1 MDSALNAVIDGE
13 RAIPLVELGTYDD
26 AAATNPFYTCTV
38 SSRQWFEL
46 DRQTLSASVR
56 AMLIEVTPTKSR
68 RQRPPPIKYVYRLTG
83 KVDIEYQACP
93 RTS

>member
-38 SSRQWFEL
+38 SSRQRFEL
-46 DRQTLSASVR
+46 NRHTLSASVR

-68 RQRPPPIKYVYRLTG
+68 RQRPPIKYVYCLTG
-83 KVDIEYQACP
+83 KVDVEYQACP

>member
-1 MDSALNAVIDGE
+1 MDSALNTVIDGE
-13 RAIPLVELGTYDD
+13 RAIPPAGLGTYDD

-46 DRQTLSASVR
+46 NRQTLSASVR

-68 RQRPPPIKYVYRLTG
+68 RQQSPIEYVYCLTG
-83 KVDIEYQACP
+83 KVDVEYQACP